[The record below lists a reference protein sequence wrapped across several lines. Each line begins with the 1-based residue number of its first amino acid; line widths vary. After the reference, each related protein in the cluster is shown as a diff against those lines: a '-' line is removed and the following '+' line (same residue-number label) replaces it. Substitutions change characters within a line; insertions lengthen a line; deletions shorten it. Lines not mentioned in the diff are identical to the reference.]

1 MSDSSS
7 PSLPSLPGRIVAV
20 FVSPGRLFEQ
30 LRDRPVWGTTML
42 LLVILNVIMMFLL
55 PAELFEEQIRRS
67 MGDSGMGEDEIALA
81 ATVGRYAGIAMAG
94 VMGAVGSF
102 VIAAVLF
109 FVFSTLRRRPAPG
122 AVPLGDNGRFRQY
135 LSVVVHALV
144 ISSIGALVQVPL
156 KRSAGDMELVLS
168 LGTFAPFLEEGFV
181 LSFLS
186 AIGTLRHLVC
196 DADGDRDHP
205 YPAHSQLGRRVLAR
219 DGALLP
225 LRAGDSG
232 YHVHDLM
239 TDEFSP
245 PLPAR
250 LLSR

>member
-1 MSDSSS
+1 MSDSPS

-30 LRDRPVWGTTML
+30 LSEKPVWGTTML

-67 MGDSGMGEDEIALA
+67 MADSGMGENEIAMA

-102 VIAAVLF
+102 VVGTVLF
-109 FVFSTLRRRPAPG
+109 FVFATL
-122 AVPLGDNGRFRQY
+122 LGDNGRFRQY

-144 ISSIGALVQVPL
+144 ISSIGALIQVPL

-186 AIGTLRHLVC
+186 AIGLFGIWCAMLMATGITRIQPTRSWGGAFSIVMALYCLF
-196 DADGDRDHP
+196 A
-205 YPAHSQLGRRVLAR
+205 LGA
-219 DGALLP
+219 
-225 LRAGDSG
+225 AGITSM
-232 YHVHDLM
+232 V
-239 TDEFSP
+239 S
-245 PLPAR
+245 
-250 LLSR
+250 